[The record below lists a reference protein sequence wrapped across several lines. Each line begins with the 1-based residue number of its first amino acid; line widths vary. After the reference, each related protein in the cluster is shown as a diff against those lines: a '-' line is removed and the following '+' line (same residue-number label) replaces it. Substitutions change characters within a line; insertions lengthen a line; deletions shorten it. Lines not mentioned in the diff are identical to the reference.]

1 MSSALFKNKKDFVN
15 EFSLKFEE
23 IGHSRIF
30 GQILGWLLI
39 CEPRQQSFNDLMEN
53 LEISKASV
61 SNITRI
67 LLEIGLIEKVRIS
80 GERQMY
86 FKVKTDAL
94 SEFMDRQVKYI
105 QEVKEILEK
114 GYQYVLQEEQEDVV
128 RLKRASQLYAFLSEE
143 IPILIDKFNKNNE

>member
-1 MSSALFKNKKDFVN
+1 MFKNKKDFVN